1 MSAPARS
8 GPWTVLELIRWSTTW
23 LVDKGIEAPRLDV
36 EHLLAHALD
45 TNRLQLYLDYDRPLS
60 ADELGVF
67 KPLLLRRSKREPV
80 QYIIGRAAF
89 RQLDLKVDHRVL
101 VPRPETEL
109 LVDAALEF
117 AGPGMRVLDIGTGS
131 GCIALSLAYE
141 GPFAE
146 VVATDVSPEAL
157 EIARSNANLL
167 AEKAPETAHRLEFR
181 EGSLFTPLQSGEV
194 FDLIV
199 SNPPY
204 IGTAEADALA
214 PEVRDCE
221 PALALFAGADGLS
234 VLEPLIAGVVAWLRP
249 GGLLLLEIGAAQS
262 DAVLALI
269 SQNPQ
274 LDAASVI
281 RDLAGR
287 PRIVRAC
294 RR

>member
-23 LVDKGIEAPRLDV
+23 LIDKGIEAPRLDV

-67 KPLLLRRSKREPV
+67 KPLLLRRAKREPV

-117 AGPGMRVLDIGTGS
+117 ARPDMRALDIGTGS
-131 GCIALSLAYE
+131 GCIALSLALE
-141 GPFAE
+141 GSLAQ

-157 EIARSNANLL
+157 ELARANAATL
-167 AEKAPETAHRLEFR
+167 AETAPETVGLLEFR
-181 EGSLFTPLQSGEV
+181 EGSLFSPLRSGEG

-221 PALALFAGADGLS
+221 PALALFAGDDGLS
-234 VLEPLIAGVVAWLRP
+234 VLEPLIAGVAAWLRP

-269 SQNPQ
+269 GQNPQ

>member
-1 MSAPARS
+1 VSAPARS
-8 GPWTVLELIRWSTTW
+8 GPWTVLELIRWSTTY

-36 EHLLAHALD
+36 EHLLAYALD

-80 QYIIGRAAF
+80 QYITGRAAF
-89 RQLDLKVDHRVL
+89 RQLNLEVDHRVL

-117 AGPGMRVLDIGTGS
+117 AGPGMRALDIGTGS
-131 GCIALSLAYE
+131 GCIALSLAHE

-157 EIARSNANLL
+157 EIARVNAATL
-167 AEKAPETAHRLEFR
+167 AQTSPETVSRLKFR
-181 EGSLFTPLQSGEV
+181 EGSLFTPLQAGEV

-204 IGTAEADALA
+204 IGTSEADSLT
-214 PEVRDCE
+214 PEVRDSE

-234 VLEPLIAGVVAWLRP
+234 VLEPLIAGVAAWLRP

-262 DAVLALI
+262 EAVLALI
-269 SQNPQ
+269 GQNPQ
-274 LDAASVI
+274 MDAASVI

>member
-8 GPWTVLELIRWSTTW
+8 GPWTVLELIRWSTTY

-89 RQLDLKVDHRVL
+89 RQLDLKVDDRVL

-117 AGPGMRVLDIGTGS
+117 ARPDMRALDIGTGS
-131 GCIALSLAYE
+131 GCIALSLALE
-141 GPFAE
+141 GSFAQ
-146 VVATDVSPEAL
+146 VVASDVSPEAL
-157 EIARSNANLL
+157 ELARGNATTL
-167 AEKAPETAHRLEFR
+167 AETAPEIVGCLEFR
-181 EGSLFTPLQSGEV
+181 EGSLFSPLQDGEE

-204 IGTAEADALA
+204 IGTTEADALA
-214 PEVRDCE
+214 PEVRECE

-234 VLEPLIAGVVAWLRP
+234 VLEPLIAGVAPWLRP
-249 GGLLLLEIGAAQS
+249 GGLLLLEIGQAQS
-262 DAVLALI
+262 DAVLNLI
-269 SQNPQ
+269 RQNAQ
-274 LDAASVI
+274 LDNASVI